1 MGGYALFEKKIDVG
15 SVFHDNES
23 IDTIAVT
30 RGHGWKGVVNRW
42 GVTRLPR
49 KTHRGL
55 RKVACIGS
63 WHPARVQFNIAR
75 EGQKGYHHR
84 TEIHKK
90 IYKIGKA
97 IQYDEHKKPI
107 NFEASTEYDLTEKN
121 ITPMGGFTGYGI
133 VKLDFIM
140 IKGSCPGTRKR
151 PITLRKAIIEP
162 SNTAAKEEIKL
173 RFIDTSSKYGHGRF
187 QTSEER
193 KTWYGKSKKD
203 KILEAQQ
210 KQKERAIKERLRKK
224 NKGKKGKNMDVDDDE
239 DDDDDD
245 ADKYLSKSEKKK
257 RKGSAKKNSG
267 KKAKGAKKKTQRKK

>member
-1 MGGYALFEKKIDVG
+1 MGKKIDVA
-15 SVFHDNES
+15 SVFHNNES

-90 IYKIGKA
+90 IYKIGKQ
-97 IQYDEHKKPI
+97 ISYDENGKPI
-107 NFEASTEYDLTEKN
+107 NFEATTEYDITKKN
-121 ITPMGGFTGYGI
+121 ITPMGGFVGYGI
-133 VKLDFIM
+133 VKQDFIM
-140 IKGSCPGTRKR
+140 IKGTCPGIRKR
-151 PITLRKAIIEP
+151 PITLRKAIVEP
-162 SNTAAKEEIKL
+162 STTAAKEEIKL

-187 QTSEER
+187 QTGEER
-193 KTWYGKSKKD
+193 KAWYGKTKKD
-203 KILEAQQ
+203 KILEAAQ
-210 KQKERAIKERLRKK
+210 KAKERKHKERSAKKRANKK
-224 NKGKKGKNMDVDDDE
+224 NKMDVDDE
-239 DDDDDD
+239 KAD
-245 ADKYLSKSEKKK
+245 ASDKYLSKTEQKK
-257 RKGSAKKNSG
+257 RKGSKKM
-267 KKAKGAKKKTQRKK
+267 